1 MLYDYSGCYAKGGE
15 GTTVYPAFLY
25 HHEMPLVPMYDVGK
39 IGFVAQ
45 LLPGKFYADRPQ
57 TDTLGRIADAQQRNP
72 LPRNVASFPQ
82 SLQRIPFA
90 VKLRDDFQARRAAV
104 HCVELGVV
112 RERHWIYIS

>member
-45 LLPGKFYADRPQ
+45 LRPGKFYTYRPQ
-57 TDTLGRIADAQQRNP
+57 TDTQI
-72 LPRNVASFPQ
+72 
-82 SLQRIPFA
+82 LQGVVPT
-90 VKLRDDFQARRAAV
+90 VKRGDNSQARRAAV
-104 HCVELGVV
+104 HRIKLSIVGKTHGRV
-112 RERHWIYIS
+112 